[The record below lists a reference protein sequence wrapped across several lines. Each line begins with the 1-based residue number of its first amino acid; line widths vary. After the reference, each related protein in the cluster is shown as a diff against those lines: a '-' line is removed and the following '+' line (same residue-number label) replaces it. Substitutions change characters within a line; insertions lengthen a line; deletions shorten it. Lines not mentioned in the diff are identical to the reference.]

1 MPSGRR
7 KQRLII
13 WERPLF
19 SAREGQQVS
28 LKGGH
33 RTKRPDLHGGGRGG
47 FQSICPGGSPNT
59 SFPNTSAPHTGCPWL
74 PLARPGR
81 AVAAGCGANFT
92 SRLWSQRHGRDGP
105 QSSRT
110 PGKGRP
116 RFSFDE
122 NSAARPGRL
131 RGFGSAPQTPNF
143 PGSAPAQEGARAATR
158 PRGQVMPALVQEV
171 PAPGD
176 YARRSPLLPTQGPTS
191 VSPTRLG
198 TPRGKSCTDRG
209 APRAQTAA
217 RSACGARAS

>member
-1 MPSGRR
+1 MWEQPS
-7 KQRLII
+7 
-13 WERPLF
+13 F
-19 SAREGQQVS
+19 SAREGRQVS
-28 LKGGH
+28 FKR
-33 RTKRPDLHGGGRGG
+33 RTQIKTPRPPQAG
-47 FQSICPGGSPNT
+47 FQSSCPGGSPKP
-59 SFPNTSAPHTGCPWL
+59 SFPNTSAPHTRCPWL

-81 AVAAGCGANFT
+81 AGAAGCGANFT
-92 SRLWSQRHGRDGP
+92 SGLWSQRHGRDGP

-131 RGFGSAPQTPNF
+131 RGFASVSQTPNF
-143 PGSAPAQEGARAATR
+143 PGRAPAQEGARAATR
-158 PRGQVMPALVQEV
+158 PGGQVMPSPVQEV

-176 YARRSPLLPTQGPTS
+176 NGRRSPLLPEQGPAS

-198 TPRGKSCTDRG
+198 TRRGKSCTDRG

-217 RSACGARAS
+217 RSVCGARAS